1 MAGDL
6 DGASALLHQLSAASG
21 PLPPA
26 ELAAALHLAP
36 ERMAVLLEALQD
48 MDPQLICQDE
58 TGIRLQRPLNLLN
71 ADYLHRHSSRGRVDL
86 VAETGSTNSLM
97 LEHCANAV
105 SGDVIIAEIQ
115 YRGRGRRGREWQGS
129 IGRQLTLSMAWGF
142 LQLESITG
150 LSVAVGTALVS
161 ALHSLGFRGVMLKWP
176 NDLCLAGSK
185 CGGIIVETRA
195 SGRGL
200 FSVIGVG
207 LNVFAWPQVP
217 GEEQP
222 GFAALEN
229 DLGAR
234 NCEHLERNFLAA
246 SLINAMRTA
255 LRGFEERGFGA
266 FAGDLERFDFLRGR
280 EVTVSTGERQVRGQ
294 VLGIG
299 ENGLLLVRS
308 GTRTLSLRSGH
319 VTSYS

>member
-6 DGASALLHQLSAASG
+6 DGASALLHLLSTATGPQPAAD
-21 PLPPA
+21 
-26 ELAAALHLAP
+26 LAAALHLAP
-36 ERMAVLLEALQD
+36 ERMAVLLEALQH
-48 MDPQLICQDE
+48 MDPQLLCHDGD
-58 TGIRLQRPLNLLN
+58 GIRLQRPLNLLD
-71 ADYLHRHSSRGRVDL
+71 ADYLHSHSSRGRLDL
-86 VAETGSTNSLM
+86 VAETASTNSLM
-97 LEHCANAV
+97 LEHCANTV

-129 IGRQLTLSMAWGF
+129 IGRQLTLSMSWGF
-142 LQLESITG
+142 LHLDSITG

-161 ALHSLGFRGVMLKWP
+161 ALHDLGFKGVMLKWP
-176 NDLCLAGSK
+176 NDLCLAGRK
-185 CGGIIVETRA
+185 CGGILVETRA

-207 LNVFAWPQVP
+207 LNVFALPQMP
-217 GEEQP
+217 GEDQP
-222 GFAALEN
+222 CFAALED
-229 DLGAR
+229 DLSAGGH
-234 NCEHLERNFLAA
+234 EHLERNFLAA
-246 SLINAMRTA
+246 GLINAMRTA

-266 FAGDLERFDFLRGR
+266 FAGELERFNFLRGR

-299 ENGLLLVRS
+299 EDGLLLVRS

-319 VTSYS
+319 ILSYS